1 MRVLVL
7 GGTGTIGRPIVRELI
22 RGGHGVLA
30 LARSAAAA
38 GKLAALGAQPVP
50 GDLLI
55 PQRWLSE
62 LPPIDGVIQV
72 AAAFDENDAAAD
84 GHLLDAL
91 LPYLSAAPRKARFL
105 YTGGCWLFGATG
117 GRVANEQSPF
127 DPLALYAWS
136 VPRVARVLAARD
148 VEPIVIH
155 PAMVYE
161 AAGGVFDE
169 FRRDALA
176 RKAVRVVG
184 GEAIRWPLVH
194 SEDLAVLYRL
204 ALESGVAGQS
214 YIGSA
219 IDGMAVGR
227 IARAY
232 ARRFATPSLDP
243 EIMDVEQAA
252 VEFGE
257 WARGYVLDQL
267 LSGDKA
273 RRDLGWVPRHLDPEK
288 EIGAAA

>member
-7 GGTGTIGRPIVRELI
+7 GGTGSIGRPIVRELI
-22 RGGHGVLA
+22 RGGHTVLA
-30 LARSAAAA
+30 LARSAASA
-38 GKLAALGAQPVP
+38 GKLAALGAEPVP

-62 LPPIDGVIQV
+62 LPPVDGVIQ
-72 AAAFDENDAAAD
+72 AAATFEDNEETADAA
-84 GHLLDAL
+84 LLDAL
-91 LPYLSAAPRKARFL
+91 LPFLGAASRKVRFI

-117 GRVANEQSPF
+117 GRVANEESPF

-136 VPRVARVLAARD
+136 VPRVQRVLASQD
-148 VEPIVIH
+148 VEPMVIH

-161 AAGGVFDE
+161 AAGGVFDK
-169 FRRDALA
+169 FRLDALS
-176 RKAVRVVG
+176 RNAVRVVES
-184 GEAIRWPLVH
+184 EAIRWPLVH
-194 SEDLAVLYRL
+194 CEDLAVLYRL

-214 YIGSA
+214 YIGAA

-232 ARRFATPSLDP
+232 ARRFATPSPDP
-243 EIMDVEQAA
+243 EIIDVEHA
-252 VEFGE
+252 VAEFGE
-257 WARGYVLDQL
+257 WARGYALDQH

-273 RRDLGWVPRHLDPEK
+273 RRNLRWVPRHLDPEK
-288 EIGAAA
+288 EIASTA

>member
-7 GGTGTIGRPIVRELI
+7 GGTGSIGRPVVRELI
-22 RGGHGVLA
+22 RGGHTVLA
-30 LARSAAAA
+30 LARSAASA
-38 GKLAALGAQPVP
+38 GKLAALGAEPVP
-50 GDLLI
+50 GDILI
-55 PQRWLSE
+55 PARWLSE
-62 LPPIDGVIQV
+62 LPPVDGVIQM
-72 AAAFDENDAAAD
+72 AATFDQNDEAAD
-84 GHLLDAL
+84 AVLLDAL
-91 LPYLSAAPRKARFL
+91 LPHLGAASSRAKFL

-117 GRVANEQSPF
+117 GRVANEQTPLN
-127 DPLALYAWS
+127 PLALYAWS
-136 VPRVARVLAARD
+136 VPRVRRVLASQD

-169 FRRDALA
+169 FRRDALS
-176 RKAVRVVG
+176 REAVRVVE

-214 YIGSA
+214 YIGAA
-219 IDGMAVGR
+219 IDGMAIGR

-243 EIMDVEQAA
+243 EIIGVEQAV

-257 WARGYVLDQL
+257 WARGYALDQL

-288 EIGAAA
+288 EIASAA